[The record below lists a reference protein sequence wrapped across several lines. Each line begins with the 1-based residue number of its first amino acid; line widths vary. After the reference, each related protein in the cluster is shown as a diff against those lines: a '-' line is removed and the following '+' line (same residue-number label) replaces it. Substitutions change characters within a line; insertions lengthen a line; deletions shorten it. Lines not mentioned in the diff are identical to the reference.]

1 MPCSVLDLFAL
12 RPRSALLQCILPGP
26 GTPATTTACQPPSSA
41 ESRGT
46 SRSSRQT
53 ARVPASS
60 QTSRGRRDGSGFRFD
75 LFAAQYSFMGIE
87 ISHHRHQESLGNR
100 FCVHAG
106 VAGVAQG
113 VGPTAPALS
122 WLYPVWPAWSF
133 RRSVSQDPTIL
144 GCRDDQRRN
153 PCAGSSSVLRR
164 TLEDRHDC
172 P

>member
-12 RPRSALLQCILPGP
+12 RPRTALLQYILPRP
-26 GTPATTTACQPPSSA
+26 STPATTTARQPPSSA
-41 ESRGT
+41 KSRGT
-46 SRSSRQT
+46 SRSSRPA

-60 QTSRGRRDGSGFRFD
+60 QASPGRRDGSGFRFD

-87 ISHHRHQESLGNR
+87 ISNYRRHQRLSSR
-100 FCVHAG
+100 SCVQAG
-106 VAGVAQG
+106 VAGVAEG
-113 VGPTAPALS
+113 VGPTASTLS
-122 WLYPVWPAWSF
+122 SLYPVWPAWSF

-144 GCRDDQRRN
+144 GCCDDQCRN
-153 PCAGSSSVLRR
+153 PCADSSSVLRR

>member
-12 RPRSALLQCILPGP
+12 RPRTALLQFILPRP
-26 GTPATTTACQPPSSA
+26 GTPATTTTCQPPSSA
-41 ESRGT
+41 KSRGT
-46 SRSSRQT
+46 SRSSRPA

-60 QTSRGRRDGSGFRFD
+60 QASAGRRDGSRFRFD
-75 LFAAQYSFMGIE
+75 LFAAQYSIMGIE
-87 ISHHRHQESLGNR
+87 IGYYRHQRSPGRR

-106 VAGVAQG
+106 VAGVAEG
-113 VGPTAPALS
+113 VGPTASALS
-122 WLYPVWPAWSF
+122 SLYPVWPAWSF

-144 GCRDDQRRN
+144 GCCDDQCRN
-153 PCAGSSSVLRR
+153 PCADSSSVLRR